1 MAKPADF
8 DVNWLRPFVSPN
20 IRKILRPKKNDT
32 ILKTIICVCWSL
44 KDLLYSRVSA
54 INPVSTRKIF
64 LPFAFCG
71 ALEFFGVWLAV
82 DTLPYDFYGTLCV
95 VCTKIR

>member
-1 MAKPADF
+1 M
-8 DVNWLRPFVSPN
+8 PFVSPN
-20 IRKILRPKKNDT
+20 IRKILRMIKPDAK
-32 ILKTIICVCWSL
+32 LKTPLFVYVGAFKNLS
-44 KDLLYSRVSA
+44 YSRVSA

-71 ALEFFGVWLAV
+71 ALEFFGAWSAD

-95 VCTKIR
+95 VCTKIW